1 MFTIKEILEATGGRL
16 IQGKLNTKVSG
27 VSIDSRTIK
36 PNELFVAIKGTRFD
50 GHNFIVQAKFRH
62 AGALLLSN
70 NNCSRQFSQ
79 TQQQSN
85 LIPIVEVDDSIHAL
99 GALANFHRL
108 KFKIPIVAITGSNG
122 KTTTKEMLCAIL
134 EKRFNVLR
142 NPGTQ
147 NNHIGVPLTIF
158 ELNQRHD
165 VGVIEIGANH
175 LGEVSRLSQIIQ
187 PTIGIITNIGP
198 AHLEFFKSLQGV
210 FAAKLE
216 LVKHLARD
224 GTLIINKDDRFLSRL
239 DNSNFSLIT
248 FGFSRFSN
256 FYGQII
262 KQTEKE
268 TTFLLNRNQRIVLKA
283 IGRHNVYNALA
294 SIATARILGAS
305 YDEIKGALS
314 LFQVPSMRMQL
325 LNINNITII
334 NDCYNSNP
342 QSLKCA
348 LDFLVQHSCPGRKIV
363 VCGDMLELG
372 KQAKKRHLIMGKK
385 IAKRKIDCL
394 ITVGPLSREI
404 AKGASL
410 AGMSKESIQVCNH
423 TAVAAKVLHRLTKPK
438 DFVLIKGSRIMQME
452 KVITCFTKFSTP

>member
-1 MFTIKEILEATGGRL
+1 MFTIKEILEATGGSL
-16 IQGKLNTKVSG
+16 IQGRLNSKISG

-36 PNELFVAIKGTRFD
+36 ANELFVAIKGNRFD
-50 GHNFIVQAKFRH
+50 GHNFIAQAKFRH
-62 AGALLLSN
+62 AGALLVSNDNYNCQLSRN
-70 NNCSRQFSQ
+70 
-79 TQQQSN
+79 QQQSN
-85 LIPIVEVDDSIHAL
+85 LIPIVKVNDCINAL

-108 KFKIPIVAITGSNG
+108 KFKIPIIAITGSNG
-122 KTTTKEMLCAIL
+122 KTTTKEMLCTIL
-134 EKRFNVLR
+134 KKRFNVLR

-158 ELNQRHD
+158 KLNHRHD
-165 VGVIEIGANH
+165 VGIIEIGANH
-175 LGEVSRLSQIIQ
+175 SGEISRLAQIIQ

-239 DNSNFSLIT
+239 GSSNFSLIS
-248 FGFSRFSN
+248 FGFNRFSN
-256 FYGQII
+256 FRGQIVE
-262 KQTEKE
+262 QTEKE
-268 TTFLLNRNQRIVLKA
+268 TTFLLNRNQRVVLKT

-294 SIATARILGAS
+294 SIAAARVLGVG
-305 YDEIKGALS
+305 YKEIKGALS

-325 LNINNITII
+325 LYIKDITII

-348 LDFLVQHSCPGRKIV
+348 LDFLVQHSCAGRKIV

-385 IAKRKIDCL
+385 IAKGKMDYL

-423 TAVAAKVLHRLTKPK
+423 TAMAARVLHRLTKPK

-452 KVITCFTKFSTP
+452 KVISCFTKFSTP